1 MTDKLSLSEF
11 IERSSD
17 DSNILPPLPNKEE
30 LKSIR
35 KDLRKKE
42 VPNIE
47 LLPLN
52 FEYEG
57 IGKFSK
63 QSIDSDVS
71 LVWKTANGTPNNHL
85 LSELCMSAEH
95 EIKRL
100 EFGWM
105 IANFARLDGRNH
117 LNTMRPISYSDF
129 HQNLF
134 WKQYSERQKHFQNIE
149 NIWRHWAI
157 VPAGHMVFKLKS

>member
-47 LLPLN
+47 LR
-52 FEYEG
+52 
-57 IGKFSK
+57 KS
-63 QSIDSDVS
+63 S
-71 LVWKTANGTPNNHL
+71 NHFL
-85 LSELCMSAEH
+85 
-95 EIKRL
+95 
-100 EFGWM
+100 
-105 IANFARLDGRNH
+105 
-117 LNTMRPISYSDF
+117 
-129 HQNLF
+129 
-134 WKQYSERQKHFQNIE
+134 
-149 NIWRHWAI
+149 
-157 VPAGHMVFKLKS
+157 

>member
-11 IERSSD
+11 IERSTD

-35 KDLRKKE
+35 KGLRKKE

-71 LVWKTANGTPNNHL
+71 LVWKTAL
-85 LSELCMSAEH
+85 RY
-95 EIKRL
+95 I
-100 EFGWM
+100 
-105 IANFARLDGRNH
+105 
-117 LNTMRPISYSDF
+117 
-129 HQNLF
+129 
-134 WKQYSERQKHFQNIE
+134 
-149 NIWRHWAI
+149 
-157 VPAGHMVFKLKS
+157 